1 MTSVT
6 RDSKEPH
13 AGRTGTARRDSGGIM
28 ATLREVEE
36 QVWSSVV
43 PGLGYNEAAAIARK
57 WRALKDQSQPIGVP
71 VSEETAVEDGHVA
84 QAFTSGNLLVWVGGD
99 EVEVR

>member
-1 MTSVT
+1 
-6 RDSKEPH
+6 
-13 AGRTGTARRDSGGIM
+13 M
-28 ATLREVEE
+28 ATLLEVEE

-43 PGLGYNEAAAIARK
+43 AGLNYSEGAAIAKK
-57 WRALKDQSQPIGVP
+57 WRALKKQNQPIGVP
-71 VSEETAVEDGHVA
+71 VSEETTVEDGHVA